1 MISTRRHRAF
11 GAMPGWW
18 ATAARALA
26 LVLALAVAAPTAGL
40 AGDFASHR
48 GGHAHERTALAM
60 APDATS
66 DGMQAV
72 EHGLG
77 CHVQCGCHVAV
88 HQDDAALMPLPV
100 ASRRSYD
107 RLSETVTSVSPD
119 RLPRPPRA

>member
-1 MISTRRHRAF
+1 MISARRHRAF

-40 AGDFASHR
+40 AGDFAFHR
-48 GGHAHERTALAM
+48 GSHDHERAGLAIT
-60 APDATS
+60 PDATS

-72 EHGLG
+72 EPALG
-77 CHVQCGCHVAV
+77 CHVHCECHVAV
-88 HQDDAALMPLPV
+88 HPDDAAPAPLPV

-107 RLSETVTSVSPD
+107 RLSETASSVSPD

>member
-1 MISTRRHRAF
+1 MISARRHRAF

-40 AGDFASHR
+40 AFHR
-48 GGHAHERTALAM
+48 GGHAHERAGLAIT
-60 APDATS
+60 PDAMS

-72 EHGLG
+72 ESGLG
-77 CHVQCGCHVAV
+77 CHVHCGCHVAV
-88 HQDDAALMPLPV
+88 HPDDAAPAPLPV

-107 RLSETVTSVSPD
+107 RLSETASSVSPD